1 MIYRRRFSPLHATR
15 PAVGIAWCGA
25 LGAVALVADH
35 PVVLAGVLAAVVGGG
50 LLAGVGHELGR
61 AARFA
66 LPLALLVAVANPL
79 FVRDGLT
86 VIARLGEVP
95 VLGRLDV
102 TLEATAYGG
111 VLALRAV
118 VLVLVGALYTAAV
131 DPDEV
136 LRLVRRAGFRSA
148 LTAAL
153 ATRMVPVLARD
164 GARLADAQR
173 CRPPEAASRVPR
185 AAVARAVATGAL
197 DRAVDVAATL
207 EVRGYGSAR
216 RGAPGRRPWSRHD
229 LAFAAGAAAIL
240 ALVVGGALAG
250 AIDFHAYPALRM
262 ASGPAVWAVAA
273 AIPVLALLPFADR
286 RGVGA

>member
-1 MIYRRRFSPLHATR
+1 MIYRRRSTPLHAAR
-15 PAVGIAWCGA
+15 PAAGIAWCGA
-25 LGAVALVADH
+25 LGVVALVTDH
-35 PVVLAGVLAAVVGGG
+35 PIALAGLLVAVVGGG
-50 LLAGVGHELGR
+50 LMAGVGHELGR

-66 LPLALLVAVANPL
+66 IPLALLVAVANPL

-207 EVRGYGSAR
+207 EVRGYGTAR
-216 RGAPGRRPWSRHD
+216 HGAAQRRPWSRHD
-229 LAFAAGAAAIL
+229 IAFAASAVGIV
-240 ALVVGGALAG
+240 ALVVAAEVAGALG
-250 AIDFHAYPALRM
+250 FDAYPALHM
-262 ASGPAVWAVAA
+262 AGGPATWAVAA
-273 AIPVLALLPFADR
+273 VLPVLALLPFADR
-286 RGVGA
+286 RGVGG